1 MFDTHS
7 ILFGYL
13 LRIPRCS
20 QQLRIHARH
29 VSISRYRCSYHT
41 TYQLQMSTPVSAGIV
56 DSIVCSQACISF
68 CIQSLAA
75 PPHPSLH
82 PFSPRYR
89 AVLPSITQYRAV
101 SSCQW
106 YRSVSSQY
114 HNEYHVCIGACIT
127 TYHRSILELSICAYH
142 CVSMQVSGR
151 QCAPVSLR
159 IVSSIVSSTD
169 RFQARIRQY
178 P

>member
-56 DSIVCSQACISF
+56 DSIVCSQVCIS
-68 CIQSLAA
+68 CCNQSLAA
-75 PPHPSLH
+75 PLIPPST
-82 PFSPRYR
+82 PFRQGIAQYH
-89 AVLPSITQYRAV
+89 AQYRAV

-142 CVSMQVSGR
+142 RVSMQVSGR